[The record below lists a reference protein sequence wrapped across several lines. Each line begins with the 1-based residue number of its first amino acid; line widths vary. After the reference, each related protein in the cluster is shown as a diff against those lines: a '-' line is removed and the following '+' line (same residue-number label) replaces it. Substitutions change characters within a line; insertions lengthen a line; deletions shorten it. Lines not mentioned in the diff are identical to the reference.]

1 MEYRQLGTTDLNVSV
16 VGLGGNVFGPPRL
29 TQEQSTKNIHR
40 AIELGVNFVDTAFG
54 YGEGNSEK
62 FIGNALKGKRNQMT
76 LATKFNLRNRKDGE
90 SVRDRIFANCEESLS
105 RFQTDYIDLFQIHQP
120 DPTVPEEEV
129 LEPLAQ
135 LVQEGKVRYIGES
148 NYGAWRHAVTNAVA
162 EKSGWPLMVSA
173 QSNYNV
179 LRRHVELEV
188 LPYCARFNIG
198 FLPYFPLAGGF
209 LTGKYQPGQAAPPG
223 SRGAEGS
230 GIIAK
235 SRTEKNEAI
244 LEKLEEFA
252 EERGHTVLDLAF
264 AWLLAHT
271 PVNSVI
277 AGTSSEQQVEA
288 NVAAAE
294 WKLTPEDL
302 ELVNQLAPWDGTGE
316 SVDGGSGGVGARAA
330 LRQSQPG

>member
-29 TQEQSTKNIHR
+29 DQEQSTKNIHF

-54 YGEGNSEK
+54 YGGGQSER
-62 FIGNALKGKRNQMT
+62 FIGNALKGKRDQMMI
-76 LATKFNLRNRKDGE
+76 ATKFNLRNRTDGE
-90 SVRDRIFANCEESLS
+90 SVRDRILTNCQESLNK
-105 RFQTDYIDLFQIHQP
+105 FQTDYIDLFQIHQP
-120 DPTVPEEEV
+120 DPAVSEEEIM
-129 LEPLAQ
+129 EPLAQ

-162 EKSGWPLMVSA
+162 EKNGWPPMVSA
-173 QSNYNV
+173 QSNYNI

-188 LPYCARFNIG
+188 LPYCERFNIG

-209 LTGKYQPGQAAPPG
+209 LTGKYRPGHEAPPG

-235 SRTEKNEAI
+235 TRTAQNEAV
-244 LEKLEEFA
+244 LEKLTEFA

-264 AWLLAHT
+264 AWLLAHE
-271 PVNSVI
+271 PVSSVI
-277 AGTSSEQQVEA
+277 AGTSSVQQVEA

-294 WKLTPEDL
+294 WELTPEDL

-330 LRQSQPG
+330 LR